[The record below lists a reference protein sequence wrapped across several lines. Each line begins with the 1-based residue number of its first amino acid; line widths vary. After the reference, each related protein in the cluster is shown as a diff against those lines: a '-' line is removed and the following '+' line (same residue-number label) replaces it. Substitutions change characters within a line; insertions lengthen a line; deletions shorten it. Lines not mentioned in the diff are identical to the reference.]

1 MNQSS
6 RLPVGL
12 FDSGM
17 GGLTVLKAL
26 NRRLPGED
34 LLYLGDTARL
44 PYGTKGPDTIVRYTL
59 KAAQKLV
66 DMGVKMLVVACN
78 TATAAA
84 LPVLR
89 EHFAPLPVLGVVE
102 PGAQAAAQASRNG
115 HIVVL
120 GTEAT
125 INGGAYQQAI
135 ARIRPEAVV
144 MARACN
150 LFVSLAEEGWMDGP
164 LVEGVAR
171 RYLQDFFC
179 VPGGN
184 GAENAG
190 QPHAAAPSSGAS
202 PGTSPGKTSA
212 AARTATSGPAPA
224 APADATIQPDTLLLG
239 CTHYPL
245 LQGALR
251 QVVGPEVRIVDSAA
265 ITAQVVAGEL
275 ARLGALHP
283 ETQQRT
289 PPAAPACRTG
299 QSRFLTTDNVARFIR
314 TGSLFLGREMAQ
326 NEVTLVDL

>member
-1 MNQSS
+1 MRGHCKGRSMNQHS

-26 NRRLPGED
+26 NRQLPGED

-66 DMGVKMLVVACN
+66 NMGVKMLVVACN
-78 TATAAA
+78 TATATA

-89 EHFAPLPVLGVVE
+89 QHFAPLPVLGVVE

-144 MARACN
+144 LGRACN
-150 LFVSLAEEGWMDGP
+150 LFVPLAEEGWMDGP

-171 RYLQDFFC
+171 RYLEGFFDT
-179 VPGGN
+179 PGTKN
-184 GAENAG
+184 SAGAKHAA
-190 QPHAAAPSSGAS
+190 QPHTP
-202 PGTSPGKTSA
+202 TGKEHTQ
-212 AARTATSGPAPA
+212 P
-224 APADATIQPDTLLLG
+224 QPDTLLLG

-251 QVVGPEVRIVDSAA
+251 QVVGPDVRIVDSAA

-275 ARLGALHP
+275 ARRGMLHP
-283 ETQQRT
+283 DTQQGAD
-289 PPAAPACRTG
+289 AAATACRTG
-299 QSRFLTTDNVARFIR
+299 YSRFLTTDHVARFIR
-314 TGSLFLGREMAQ
+314 TGSLFLGREIGE
-326 NEVTLVDL
+326 NEVVLVDL